1 MTQPRVSKTKG
12 SGPRRAAAPAAAPP
26 PAARTA
32 ESPGGPITRDEIARL
47 AHSYWQARGCTG
59 GSPEEDWFRAEEE
72 LKKRRAG
79 RRPKSSRAARGETS
93 A

>member
-1 MTQPRVSKTKG
+1 MTQPRVPKTKG
-12 SGPRRAAAPAAAPP
+12 SGPRRAAAPAAAPL
-26 PAARTA
+26 PA
-32 ESPGGPITRDEIARL
+32 TRDEIARL